1 MYAGPG
7 AVVLVDQLDY
17 EVSTNYELTMRATD
31 ILTGSVADTV
41 VHIAVEVQEFL
52 AFCVLWMT
60 FDW

>member
-52 AFCVLWMT
+52 AFCVL
-60 FDW
+60 